1 MFSLTNKL
9 DLEDVL
15 PNKVSIWKLRCNNP
29 MRKTFISKNIKI
41 NEFDA
46 LIKITSEMAKF
57 LYPYIRAIISSKDKY
72 ESEPELWDDFQN
84 RFTELIQSR
93 FNTDSIRVKNLID
106 PQQSKDFYLRLLINL
121 SLCISS
127 DGYYRLR
134 ATLLNL

>member
-1 MFSLTNKL
+1 M
-9 DLEDVL
+9 
-15 PNKVSIWKLRCNNP
+15 RCNNP
-29 MRKTFISKNIKI
+29 MRKDFISKTIKF

-46 LIKITSEMAKF
+46 LVKITSEMAKY
-57 LYPYIRAIISSKDKY
+57 LYPYVRSILSSNDNY
-72 ESEPELWDDFQN
+72 ENEPEIWDDFQN

-106 PQQSKDFYLRLLINL
+106 HQQSKDFYLRLLINL